1 MCASKFNRG
10 WTKRTGS
17 LARVVDAVMWQ
28 QRSLRTAIIGRLRR
42 LLCGLSFTNAH
53 INARKRA
60 RYAILLDSVWQDV
73 AKDIY
78 ISDVVRFLPTGDKF
92 NDDDSSSVPH
102 CWLADVGSFT
112 LQKRV
117 IETQKSFMFRLIPK
131 NSKVCKTNERT
142 IPLFGSID

>member
-1 MCASKFNRG
+1 MHRSALSISGVEAALAAEQLFLLIAGHLGRAAQDRESLSAWEGSYVRIKIFNRG

-92 NDDDSSSVPH
+92 NDDDSSSVP
-102 CWLADVGSFT
+102 
-112 LQKRV
+112 R
-117 IETQKSFMFRLIPK
+117 
-131 NSKVCKTNERT
+131 
-142 IPLFGSID
+142 

>member
-1 MCASKFNRG
+1 MAVVLLQRWMHRSALSISGVEAALAAEQLFLLIAGHLGRAAQDRESLSAWEGSYVRG

-60 RYAILLDSVWQDV
+60 RYAIFLDSVWQDV

-92 NDDDSSSVPH
+92 NEGVAY
-102 CWLADVGSFT
+102 CG
-112 LQKRV
+112 
-117 IETQKSFMFRLIPK
+117 
-131 NSKVCKTNERT
+131 
-142 IPLFGSID
+142 